1 MSTTGGGNLP
11 CLRTKTNPL
20 PSRAARAAPK
30 MNPRDSIPA
39 TASIVC
45 HSAGVSSASSACSVA
60 SKCARNNGEISRNR
74 MPGCGKSA
82 TFSIYC
88 FSSDMARAYDNGN
101 RPLITGESTMSANT
115 PAPYGLQQL
124 RAWIAAGKRPPIA
137 ETLQFYLLEA
147 DEGRAV
153 FGGVPGVH
161 AYNPFDVAH
170 GGYAATLL
178 DSACGCAV

>member
-1 MSTTGGGNLP
+1 MSTTGGGNFP
-11 CLRTKTNPL
+11 CLRTKTKPL
-20 PSRAARAAPK
+20 PRRAARAAPK

-39 TASIVC
+39 TASIAC
-45 HSAGVSSASSACSVA
+45 HSVGVNRISSACSVA

-88 FSSDMARAYDNGN
+88 FSSDIARVYDN
-101 RPLITGESTMSANT
+101 
-115 PAPYGLQQL
+115 
-124 RAWIAAGKRPPIA
+124 GKRPPIA

-153 FGGVPGVH
+153 FGGEVRAEATVLSMGSR
-161 AYNPFDVAH
+161 VAFAQ
-170 GGYAATLL
+170 GK
-178 DSACGCAV
+178 

>member
-1 MSTTGGGNLP
+1 
-11 CLRTKTNPL
+11 
-20 PSRAARAAPK
+20 
-30 MNPRDSIPA
+30 
-39 TASIVC
+39 
-45 HSAGVSSASSACSVA
+45 
-60 SKCARNNGEISRNR
+60 
-74 MPGCGKSA
+74 
-82 TFSIYC
+82 
-88 FSSDMARAYDNGN
+88 
-101 RPLITGESTMSANT
+101 MSANT

-170 GGYAATLL
+170 GG
-178 DSACGCAV
+178 CAVQSLLSETRAYTTIELKVSLHRALSAASGEVRAEATVLSMGSRVAFAQGRLTDSEGRLCASATSSLLVFDRKPS